1 MMVNI
6 QRMKRYVLIGFVI
19 LAVIAL
25 VFVSRSQKER
35 FDMKDTLAVEKIKNR
50 LTSLETKIKD
60 SDESRTES
68 VGKINSVI
76 T

>member
-1 MMVNI
+1 MVNI

-19 LAVIAL
+19 LAVVAL

-76 T
+76 S

>member
-19 LAVIAL
+19 LAVVAL

-76 T
+76 S

>member
-19 LAVIAL
+19 LAVVAL

>member
-6 QRMKRYVLIGFVI
+6 QRMKSYVLIGFVI
-19 LAVIAL
+19 LAIVAL

>member
-1 MMVNI
+1 MVNI
-6 QRMKRYVLIGFVI
+6 QRMKSYVLIGFVI
-19 LAVIAL
+19 LAIVAL